1 MENATKI
8 QEVTTRVDSKLE
20 NTGSSFQELAEVMRK
35 LRSPGGCPWD
45 REQTFETLRTYI
57 IEESYELVEAITNEN
72 ISEILEE
79 CGDLLLQPV
88 FVSAIAEEKGLF
100 SLADVIDTLREKLV
114 RRHPHVFGD
123 VSVRNSD
130 DVLKNWEN
138 IKTDEKMNDRKK
150 YKDGSV
156 LSGVPGSLPALVK
169 AYRMQEKAANVGF
182 DWPKG
187 NMDPLFGKVEEE
199 IGELKEALYNESPV
213 AREEELGDLFFAMVN
228 LARHLDIDPEVSLHK
243 ACSKFEKRFRSV
255 EGQVGASG
263 KKWSE
268 FTLEE
273 LDSFWDSAKRET
285 SEQNSR

>member
-187 NMDPLFGKVEEE
+187 NMDPLFDKVEEE

>member
-1 MENATKI
+1 M
-8 QEVTTRVDSKLE
+8 DSKLE
-20 NTGSSFQELAEVMRK
+20 NAGSSFQELAEVMRK

-57 IEESYELVEAITNEN
+57 IEESYELVEAITNED
-72 ISEILEE
+72 IHEILEE

-88 FVSAIAEEKGLF
+88 FISAIAEEKGLF
-100 SLADVIDTLREKLV
+100 SLSDVINSLRQKLV

-123 VSVRNSD
+123 VNVRNSD
-130 DVLKNWEN
+130 DVLKNWET
-138 IKTDEKMNDRKK
+138 IKTDEKKNDRKK
-150 YKDGSV
+150 HKDGSV

-187 NMDPLFGKVEEE
+187 DMDPLFDKVEEE
-199 IGELKEALYNESPV
+199 IGELKEALYNDSPM

-255 EGQVGASG
+255 EDQVGTSG

>member
-1 MENATKI
+1 MENAKKI

-20 NTGSSFQELAEVMRK
+20 NAGSSFQELAEVMRK

-138 IKTDEKMNDRKK
+138 IKTDEKKNDRKK

-228 LARHLDIDPEVSLHK
+228 LARHLEIDPEVSLHK
-243 ACSKFEKRFRSV
+243 VCSKFEKRFRSV

>member
-187 NMDPLFGKVEEE
+187 NMDPLFDKVEEE

-228 LARHLDIDPEVSLHK
+228 LARHLEIDPEVSLHK
-243 ACSKFEKRFRSV
+243 VCSKFEKRFRSV